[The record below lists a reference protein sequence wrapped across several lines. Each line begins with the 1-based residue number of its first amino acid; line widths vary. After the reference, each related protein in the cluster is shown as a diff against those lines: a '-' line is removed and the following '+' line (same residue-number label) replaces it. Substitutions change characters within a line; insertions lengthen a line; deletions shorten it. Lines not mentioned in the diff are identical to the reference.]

1 MTELSHSPAERSRKA
16 HARVLA
22 RLQEP
27 GSQVAIAASLGASES
42 TISRIKNE
50 KLADCLAFLYAAGF
64 KLVDQGAVCIR
75 PEALAFMRLA
85 ASHALANDEAAQQF
99 FGEDA

>member
-1 MTELSHSPAERSRKA
+1 MTELSRPPAERSRKA

-64 KLVDQGAVCIR
+64 KVVDQGAVCIKA
-75 PEALAFMRLA
+75 EALAFMRVA
-85 ASHALANDEAAQQF
+85 AAHALTSDEAARQF
-99 FGEDA
+99 FGEDE

>member
-27 GSQVAIAASLGASES
+27 GSQVAIAASLGA
-42 TISRIKNE
+42 
-50 KLADCLAFLYAAGF
+50 AGF
-64 KLVDQGAVCIR
+64 KVVDQGALCIK